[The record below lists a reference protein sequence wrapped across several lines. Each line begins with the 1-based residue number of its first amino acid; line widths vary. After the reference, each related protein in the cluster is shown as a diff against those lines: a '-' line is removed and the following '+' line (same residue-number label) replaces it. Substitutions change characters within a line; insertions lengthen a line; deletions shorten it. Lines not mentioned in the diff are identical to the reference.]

1 MEHPELVLVG
11 LTCNVV
17 GVFFL
22 ANSIRFREP
31 RKALADAL
39 GLGVRSLLKVRD
51 TALNN
56 MQVIIGFLFLTT
68 GFLLQIVARWD
79 QQWTT
84 LMSCAGIIVFAVAVY
99 AIGAYSSRRA
109 FKKLLREFFQ
119 KQPWSFTDDMELTKE
134 IGEAMGVPHIK
145 DMTVEAYAHKVRQAL
160 GVPNQ
165 QKPSSA
171 ADRARRIALP
181 GR

>member
-1 MEHPELVLVG
+1 
-11 LTCNVV
+11 
-17 GVFFL
+17 
-22 ANSIRFREP
+22 
-31 RKALADAL
+31 
-39 GLGVRSLLKVRD
+39 
-51 TALNN
+51 
-56 MQVIIGFLFLTT
+56 
-68 GFLLQIVARWD
+68 
-79 QQWTT
+79 
-84 LMSCAGIIVFAVAVY
+84 
-99 AIGAYSSRRA
+99 
-109 FKKLLREFFQ
+109 
-119 KQPWSFTDDMELTKE
+119 MELTKE